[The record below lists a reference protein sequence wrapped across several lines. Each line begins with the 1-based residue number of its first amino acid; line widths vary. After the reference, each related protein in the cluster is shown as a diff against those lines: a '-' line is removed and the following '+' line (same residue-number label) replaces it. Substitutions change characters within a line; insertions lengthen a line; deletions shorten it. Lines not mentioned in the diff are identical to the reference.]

1 MQQSLQLSRDA
12 RAEALYRRAKAII
25 PGGTQL
31 LSKRPEMFAPG
42 RWPAYFKQ
50 ARGVEVIDIDDRKYI
65 DMTTM
70 GIGACLLGYADPDV
84 NQAVADRVQ
93 RGSMSSLN
101 APEEVELAEMLLS
114 LHPWAQMVRFAR
126 GGGEAMAVAVRIARA
141 STGRDRVAFC
151 GYHGWTDWYLAANL
165 DPADDRLNGHLLP
178 GLEPAGVPSGLAGT
192 ALPFTYNQLDPLREI
207 ACRHGPDLAAI
218 VMEPTRGT
226 PPAPGFLEA
235 VREIADETGACLVF
249 DEISIGFRLHYGGA
263 HLHYGVMPDIA
274 VFAKALGNG
283 IPVSAIIGTDRVM
296 QAAQRSFIS
305 STFWTDSLG
314 PTAAIATIRKMKQ
327 VNVPAHIAS
336 IGRMYKE
343 GIAQLASR
351 HQLPLKVS
359 GHDAMPSISFVSEQA
374 LALQTLL
381 TVRMLDRGILSG
393 PAFYPSLMHH
403 PAHVEQF
410 LQAADQVF
418 GELAET
424 IKAGD
429 VAQRI
434 GGEVKHAGFA
444 RLA

>member
-1 MQQSLQLSRDA
+1 MSTATPTAATQAQNLYCKA
-12 RAEALYRRAKAII
+12 RRII

-42 RWPAYFKQ
+42 QWPGYFKE
-50 ARGVEVIDIDDRKYI
+50 ARGVEVIDIDGRRYI

-84 NQAVADRVQ
+84 NQAVVDRVQ

-101 APEEVELAEMLLS
+101 PPEEVELAEMLLS
-114 LHPWAQMVRFAR
+114 LHPWAQMARFAR
-126 GGGEAMAVAVRIARA
+126 GGGEAMSVAVRIARA
-141 STGRDRVAFC
+141 FTGRDRVAFC

-165 DPADDRLNGHLLP
+165 DPADDRLKGHLLP

-192 ALPFTYNQLDPLREI
+192 ALPFAYNQVDQLREI
-207 ACRHGPDLAAI
+207 SRQHGSKLAAI
-218 VMEPTRGT
+218 VMEPTRGS

-235 VREIADETGACLVF
+235 VRKIADETGACLIF
-249 DEISIGFRLHYGGA
+249 DEISIGFRLHHGGA

-274 VFAKALGNG
+274 VFAKSLGNG

-314 PTAAIATIRKMKQ
+314 PTAAIAVLKKMKQ
-327 VNVPAHIAS
+327 VNIPAHIAA
-336 IGRMYKE
+336 IGKQYKE
-343 GIAQLASR
+343 GLLQLSSK
-351 HQLPLKVS
+351 HTLPLKVG
-359 GHDAMPSISFVSEQA
+359 GHDAMPSISFASDQA

-381 TVRMLDRGILSG
+381 TVRMLDHGILSG
-393 PAFYPSLMHH
+393 SSFYPSLAHQ
-403 PAHVEQF
+403 PSHVEQF
-410 LQAADQVF
+410 LTAADEVLA
-418 GELAET
+418 ELAEA
-424 IKAGD
+424 IRVGD
-429 VAQRI
+429 VLQRI